1 MGPPVE
7 KRRRLEGTPEAQ
19 SAHNLAPALPSTPR
33 LPSPIPEH
41 GQPAASNSTAA
52 GRARSPASTRSA
64 SSTAPAVAGAAGG
77 GACGTKAR
85 RAPVEVGV
93 SPGSKAA
100 TARPSTSEHS
110 ASSDVSAGTG
120 RYGAHLKGAG
130 RGAGAGPGA
139 GSAGRGAHGGAS
151 DGSATTS
158 TASAQRDPQ
167 HYIEIPSRSS
177 GARPALRSRL
187 MSSNSSVEGL
197 SGGPAVAPG
206 DELRLEGYRDV
217 RVVSVHYDDVV
228 ACRAISTAR
237 SDAPVA
243 LKFSLSGRSS
253 VAANFKAESAVLTRL
268 RESGISNV
276 TKVIAREGGRYG
288 AMMVVANE
296 DLRIWAEVHNLRHR
310 PPPPY
315 WNDPHALVRTINDAI
330 KAVRLIA
337 SIHKAGFVHGSIRP
351 TTISLSS
358 SDEVHL
364 HDFSCAFQFHGAT
377 TDAEALPIRERG
389 MKEESL
395 PYLAPECSGRVGQ
408 TADYRSDYY
417 SLGAT
422 LYEIFTGQVPFADS
436 VDPLEIV
443 HAHIAKRPALM
454 STVDASL
461 PLPLSLIVAKLLEK
475 SPDARYQT
483 SQGLIV
489 DLESARSLITSTVTS
504 SSSGSKSSSGG
515 VLSPQ
520 SMSTAHLGSI
530 GADFVPGSVDEAAYF
545 RLPPASKL
553 FGRDDSMRQLRDS
566 FERVQSSNKPGVV
579 VVKGGSG
586 IGKTSLVE
594 TLRAPAV
601 QARGHLTTVKFD
613 QIKSAVPFFAITQSL
628 SGLFRQLLSE
638 SAAQLAVWRRRLSRA
653 LGKEARILADVLP
666 SLEHVFERGWLAEQ
680 PVVPVLSPQESNER
694 FQSVVQKVLRAFARA
709 GKPLVVVFDD
719 LQWSTSSDIAFIR
732 SLAHLGSDDDDDP
745 LSCKMANPML
755 LVCCYRDN
763 EVDASHIVETDLLAK
778 LPRIDLTL
786 TLEPLNIQ
794 DVASFIGEALR
805 NSTRSDTTP
814 TTSPLERVDASI
826 LRLSEL
832 VLEKTSGSPLFVAQ
846 LLKAFNAEG
855 LFTFDFARG
864 RWDYD
869 LDLIS
874 SKTVSTNIVEL
885 LLAQMRKYGPRTQN
899 ALKVAACLGNE
910 ELEAHTLAKA
920 AGRTLAQ
927 LSRDVQDAVQ
937 EGLLVPFGQIAL
949 DSEQHDGEDGA
960 TMGASSA
967 AAADGPVRRAGVEG
981 GRKRKRGGQVEDGRR
996 ASIIQKAPVPARYR
1010 FFHDRSQQAAYALIP
1025 VSERGALHYAIG
1037 QRIIAASTDEEVH
1050 ADIFDLVQQL
1060 DHGIQLLTTTEERD
1074 RLAYFNFVAAQ
1085 KANQSTAF
1093 EAARSYLMIA
1103 LDLLGPGGWS
1113 AQHELM
1119 SKIVELLIEVEY
1131 SLTDYP
1137 AAQQFV
1143 RQYLAHSKNDVDKLR
1158 VYARSIRCATATGD
1172 SSGAI
1177 EIGREGLAMV
1187 GIVLP
1192 RTAADADAK
1201 VDATRKELALST
1213 DAIEALA
1220 SAPLM
1225 KDPVAAG
1232 CQAILAA
1239 LVPPIYFVRID
1250 LLGALSSLSL
1260 ELSVAHGLS
1269 DAGALLFTLH
1279 AILVRDQFRQPV
1291 ESFAYGKAAIAFF
1304 ERQGGS
1310 PLACPTFKVYSS
1322 HVAVWAMAFQ
1332 DVFPTF
1338 RTSIA
1343 YGIEYRDAEY
1353 LGFGCGEL
1361 SSYSLL
1367 AGVSLTEIG
1376 SNIDRYAVLV
1386 RKFRNE
1392 LSSTYIGL
1400 VQQAVLCLLGRAA
1413 DPTELDGEAFSIAD
1427 YHMCRERGYV
1437 LTLLEF
1443 HMLRLMIAIFF
1454 GDSVRAKESRELG
1467 WESLSGGQG
1476 LVYTVFF
1483 QLFAAVSLYD
1493 EYDSTSPDERDHLV
1507 SAHKLLDDLA
1517 VSQPDNFLP
1526 LKLWLEAERAR
1537 ATGKAVD
1544 AVPAYDLAIE
1554 AATGRRA
1561 IHLAACMNE
1570 RAAAC
1575 LPSVKLR
1582 AGYLIEA
1589 HALWTAWGCVPKTT
1603 KMEAEHLHLF
1613 PFKPSPTQRLV
1624 PTPTPTPPLP
1634 PPGGFGS
1641 DYMQGRPP
1649 SNETTEHTSSS
1660 STGDKADE
1668 PNPVRAW
1675 TSQPANGSATRHH
1688 SHGSHG
1694 SHSENHDVDTVSQS
1708 RSMEHSDVYGR
1719 SHLATELDL
1728 RTVVTA
1734 SSVISGELS
1743 VDSVV
1748 SKLLNLCLRTAGAEI
1763 CLLVLDKGG
1772 TLCAEAIARS
1782 DSSEV
1787 QHLRRTDAIDVQPE
1801 RYPCSVINYVA
1812 RSKEMIVNTLDTLGE
1827 AMIDPYLQ
1835 IRRPKSM
1842 LCLSLASQ
1850 QRVIGVLYMESGQME
1865 NAFTPD
1871 RLEILSLISGQAAAT
1886 IEKARLVQDLKK
1898 MNQDLQSSQG
1908 ALEASN
1914 RNLETKVADRTI
1926 ELRQKA
1932 ALLQAE
1938 VAEKER
1944 AQAEMRQAK
1953 EVAESATEMKSQF
1966 LANMSHEIRTPFNA
1980 VVALSSLLLDTQLTP
1995 VQTDYVETIKNSSQE
2010 LLVVINDI
2018 LDYSKIELDHLELT
2032 SEAVQLRQVLESSMD
2047 MVAERAAT
2055 KSVELALVIEE
2066 GDIYVEG
2073 DLARLRQIVVNLL
2086 SNAVKFVQE
2095 GEIVVTASSEPAGPD
2110 EEGRPRRLCKIS
2122 VKDTGIG
2129 IAKENFGRL
2138 FRVFSQAEGAETSRN
2153 FGGTGLGLAISRKLA
2168 RLMGGDLTVESELGK
2183 GSTFAVTW
2191 HARALDPPRQDP
2203 YLPSE
2208 NRDLAGK
2215 RVLVV
2220 DVNRTSR
2227 LVLTQLLTSFGLLP
2241 RAPDDVSEAF
2251 AMATDAAA
2259 KHQPFDLIIVDA
2271 FLPSFGAQILLRRL
2285 RQKGLD
2291 SPAIALTRMGSPIY
2305 EEMRQLDCK
2314 FLIKPIKR
2322 NRLHHTLRLVFPAGE
2337 SSRVASPAPA
2347 SPAFP
2352 TNLATRN
2359 PLAILVAEDNPINV
2373 KVISHLLKRMGYS
2386 CDLAEDGLVAVEKA
2400 SRKRYDLILMDLNMP
2415 RMDGLTATAEILKL
2429 MPDPDQRPSIVC
2441 LTANAMAEDRIRCL
2455 EAGADG
2461 YVSKPILV
2469 PELVNALNAAGSRRA
2484 ASYGPAPP
2492 PPPPSSSGPAFP
2504 FELELPTSRLGRAS
2518 RKNSSVSSRSTS
2530 SQGKRSGASSV
2541 SPEPQG
2547 LTTSAK
2553 VSPTAGFPFPSA
2565 ATPPS
2570 GAVGAGAGLPGVLG
2584 ATSPAKVSPTPVFTP
2599 PTPGGMTVALA
2610 AAAAANSAASR
2621 PGSSTEAAAAAAA
2634 AALLK
2639 QPLSPTQKSPD
2650 PPPGSRASSAP

>member
-1 MGPPVE
+1 MGPPLE

-19 SAHNLAPALPSTPR
+19 SAHNLAPTLASTPR
-33 LPSPIPEH
+33 LPSPLPGH
-41 GQPAASNSTAA
+41 GQPPPSHSSATARAS
-52 GRARSPASTRSA
+52 SPSSARSA
-64 SSTAPAVAGAAGG
+64 SSTPTAGAGAGAAGG
-77 GACGTKAR
+77 GSGGSKPR
-85 RAPVEVGV
+85 RAPAEAGV

-100 TARPSTSEHS
+100 AARPSTSEHS
-110 ASSDVSAGTG
+110 TSSDVSVGTG
-120 RYGAHLKGAG
+120 RYGVYSKGAG
-130 RGAGAGPGA
+130 RGAGGGAGGA

-151 DGSATTS
+151 EGTTTS
-158 TASAQRDPQ
+158 TPSAGRDPQ
-167 HYIEIPSRSS
+167 QYIDIPSRSS

-187 MSSNSSVEGL
+187 MSSNGSVEGL
-197 SGGPAVAPG
+197 TSSAAVAPG

-237 SDAPVA
+237 GDAPVA

-253 VAANFKAESAVLTRL
+253 VAANFKAESAVLARL
-268 RESGISNV
+268 RESGIVNV
-276 TKVIAREGGRYG
+276 TKVIGREAGRYG

-310 PPPPY
+310 PPPPS
-315 WNDPHALVRTINDAI
+315 WNDPHALVRTIDDAI

-358 SDEVHL
+358 ADEVHL

-422 LYEIFTGQVPFADS
+422 LFEIFTGQVPFADS
-436 VDPLEIV
+436 VDPLEVV

-454 STVDASL
+454 STIDASI

-489 DLESARSLITSTVTS
+489 DLESARSLITGPITS

-515 VLSPQ
+515 VLSPL
-520 SMSTAHLGSI
+520 SLSTAHLGSV
-530 GADFVPGSVDEAAYF
+530 GADFVPGSVDEAAHF

-553 FGRDDSMRQLRDS
+553 FGRDESMRQLRDS
-566 FERVQSSNKPGVV
+566 FERVQSSNKPAVV

-638 SAAQLAVWRRRLSRA
+638 SATQLAVWRRRLSRA

-680 PVVPVLSPQESNER
+680 PVVPILSPQESNER
-694 FQSVVQKVLRAFARA
+694 FQSVVQKVLRTFARA

-719 LQWSTSSDIAFIR
+719 LQWSTPSDIAFIR

-763 EVDASHIVETDLLAK
+763 EVDATHIVETDLLAK
-778 LPRIDLTL
+778 LPRLDLTL
-786 TLEPLNIQ
+786 TLEPLNVH

-805 NSTRSDTTP
+805 NSTRSDMTP
-814 TTSPLERVDASI
+814 TASPLERVDANI
-826 LRLSEL
+826 RRLSEL

-855 LFTFDFARG
+855 LFTFDFTRG

-899 ALKVAACLGNE
+899 ALKVAACLGSE
-910 ELEAHTLAKA
+910 ELDAHTLAKA
-920 AGRTLAQ
+920 TGRTLAE

-949 DSEQHDGEDGA
+949 DPEHQDGVSGPAAVDVSSGGA
-960 TMGASSA
+960 AG
-967 AAADGPVRRAGVEG
+967 GHERRPAVEVG
-981 GRKRKRGGQVEDGRR
+981 KKRKRGGQLDAERR
-996 ASIIQKAPVPARYR
+996 TSIIQKAPVPARYR
-1010 FFHDRSQQAAYALIP
+1010 FFHDRSQQAAYALVP

-1074 RLAYFNFVAAQ
+1074 RLAYFNLVAAQ

-1119 SKIVELLIEVEY
+1119 SKVVELLIEIEY

-1192 RTAADADAK
+1192 GTAADAEAK
-1201 VDATRKELALST
+1201 VASTRKELALSV

-1225 KDPVAAG
+1225 QDPVAAG

-1291 ESFAYGKAAIAFF
+1291 ESFAYGKAAVAFF
-1304 ERQGGS
+1304 ERHGGS
-1310 PLACPTFKVYSS
+1310 PLACPTYKVYSS
-1322 HVAVWAMAFQ
+1322 HVAVWAMPLQ

-1361 SSYSLL
+1361 CSYSLL
-1367 AGVSLTEIG
+1367 AGVSLIEIG

-1413 DPTELDGEAFSIAD
+1413 DPAELDGEAYSIAD

-1443 HMLRLMIAIFF
+1443 HMLRLMIAVFL

-1467 WESLSGGQG
+1467 RESLSGAQG

-1493 EYDSTSPDERDHLV
+1493 EHDSISPEERDHID

-1517 VSQPDNFLP
+1517 ISQPDNFLP
-1526 LKLWLEAERAR
+1526 LKLWLDAERVR
-1537 ATGKAVD
+1537 AAGDAVN

-1589 HALWTAWGCVPKTT
+1589 HALWAAWGCVPKTT
-1603 KMEAEHLHLF
+1603 KMEADHLHLF
-1613 PFKPSPTQRLV
+1613 PFKPSTTQRLA

-1641 DYMQGRPP
+1641 DYMQARPP

-1660 STGDKADE
+1660 STGDKVDE
-1668 PNPVRAW
+1668 PNPVRGW
-1675 TSQPANGSATRHH
+1675 TSQPANGSASRRQ

-1694 SHSENHDVDTVSQS
+1694 SHSENHDVDMVSQS
-1708 RSMEHSDVYGR
+1708 RSLEHGDVYGR

-1812 RSKEMIVNTLDTLGE
+1812 RSKEMVVNTLDTLGE

-1835 IRRPKSM
+1835 TRRPKSM

-1898 MNQDLQSSQG
+1898 TNQDLQSSQG

-2032 SEAVQLRQVLESSMD
+2032 SEAVQLRSVLESSMD

-2066 GDIYVEG
+2066 GDIYIEG

-2095 GEIVVTASSEPAGPD
+2095 GEIVVTASSEAAGVD
-2110 EEGRPRRLCKIS
+2110 EQGRPRRLCKIS

-2220 DVNRTSR
+2220 DVNKTSR
-2227 LVLTQLLTSFGLLP
+2227 LVLSQLLSSFGLLP
-2241 RAPDDVSEAF
+2241 RAPDNVSDAF
-2251 AMATDAAA
+2251 AMATDAAH
-2259 KHQPFDLIIVDA
+2259 KHQAFDLIIVDA

-2530 SQGKRSGASSV
+2530 SQDKRSGASSV

-2547 LTTSAK
+2547 ITTSAK

-2565 ATPPS
+2565 ATPS
-2570 GAVGAGAGLPGVLG
+2570 TVVGGAGAAPLG

-2610 AAAAANSAASR
+2610 AAAAANNAASR

-2639 QPLSPTQKSPD
+2639 APLSPTQKSPD
-2650 PPPGSRASSAP
+2650 LAPGSRASSAP

>member
-19 SAHNLAPALPSTPR
+19 SAHNLPPALASIPHVPSPFPEHSASSSTAPAR
-33 LPSPIPEH
+33 
-41 GQPAASNSTAA
+41 AS
-52 GRARSPASTRSA
+52 SPASARSA
-64 SSTAPAVAGAAGG
+64 SSTGAAAAGAADGG
-77 GACGTKAR
+77 SGASKVR
-85 RAPVEVGV
+85 RAPAEPGV
-93 SPGSKAA
+93 SPTSRTAA
-100 TARPSTSEHS
+100 ARPSTSEHS
-110 ASSDVSAGTG
+110 ASSDVSVGTG
-120 RYGAHLKGAG
+120 RYGAQSKGGG
-130 RGAGAGPGA
+130 RGGAA
-139 GSAGRGAHGGAS
+139 AASAGRAGHGGAS

-158 TASAQRDPQ
+158 TPSAQREQ
-167 HYIEIPSRSS
+167 QQYIELAPRSGGP

-187 MSSNSSVEGL
+187 MSSNSSVEGFS
-197 SGGPAVAPG
+197 SGTMVAPG

-228 ACRAISTAR
+228 ACRGVSTAR
-237 SDAPVA
+237 SDVPVA

-268 RESGISNV
+268 REAGIMNV
-276 TKVIAREGGRYG
+276 TKVIARENGRYG

-296 DLRIWAEVHNLRHR
+296 DLRIWTEVHDLRQR
-310 PPPPY
+310 PPPPH
-315 WNDPHALVRTINDAI
+315 WNDPHALIRTIDDAI

-351 TTISLSS
+351 TTLSRS
-358 SDEVHL
+358 SADEVHL

-422 LYEIFTGQVPFADS
+422 LFEVFTGQVPFADA

-443 HAHIAKRPALM
+443 HAHIARRPALM
-454 STVDASL
+454 STIDASL

-483 SQGLIV
+483 SQGLVV
-489 DLESARSLITSTVTS
+489 DLESARSLITSTVAS

-515 VLSPQ
+515 VLSPL
-520 SMSTAHLGSI
+520 SISTAHMGSI
-530 GADFVPGSVDEAAYF
+530 GADFVPGSIDEAAYF

-566 FERVQSSNKPGVV
+566 FERVQASNKPGVV
-579 VVKGGSG
+579 VIKGGSG

-680 PVVPVLSPQESNER
+680 PAVPVLSPQESNER
-694 FQSVVQKVLRAFARA
+694 FLSVVQKVLRAFARA

-763 EVDASHIVETDLLAK
+763 EVDPSHIVETDLLAK

-786 TLEPLNIQ
+786 TLEPLNIH
-794 DVASFIGEALR
+794 DVASFISEALR
-805 NSTRSDTTP
+805 NSTKSDTTP
-814 TTSPLERVDASI
+814 ATSPHERVDANVR
-826 LRLSEL
+826 RLSEL

-885 LLAQMRKYGPRTQN
+885 LLAQMRKYGPRTQD
-899 ALKVAACLGNE
+899 ALKIAACLGNE
-910 ELEAHTLAKA
+910 ELDAHTLAKA
-920 AGRTLAQ
+920 AGRTLAE

-949 DSEQHDGEDGA
+949 DAEQHGGENGNSVL
-960 TMGASSA
+960 ASSGA
-967 AAADGPVRRAGVEG
+967 AAAEPARRAGGGEG
-981 GRKRKRGGQVEDGRR
+981 GKKRKRGGQVDGGRR
-996 ASIIQKAPVPARYR
+996 SSILQRAPVPARYR

-1037 QRIIAASTDEEVH
+1037 QRIIAASTDDEVH
-1050 ADIFDLVQQL
+1050 AAIFDLVQQL
-1060 DHGIQLLTTTEERD
+1060 DHGIQLLTSTEERD
-1074 RLAYFNFVAAQ
+1074 RLAYYNFLAAQ

-1119 SKIVELLIEVEY
+1119 SKVVELLIEVEY

-1143 RQYLAHSKNDVDKLR
+1143 RQYLAHSKNNVDKLR

-1187 GIVLP
+1187 GITLP
-1192 RTAADADAK
+1192 RTTADAEAK
-1201 VDATRKELALST
+1201 VDATRKELALSS

-1225 KDPVAAG
+1225 MDPVAAG

-1279 AILVRDQFRQPV
+1279 AILVRDRFHQPA
-1291 ESFAYGKAAIAFF
+1291 ESFAYGKAAVNYF
-1304 ERQGGS
+1304 ERHGGS
-1310 PLACPTFKVYSS
+1310 PLACPTYKVYSS
-1322 HVAVWAMAFQ
+1322 HVAVWAMPLQ

-1338 RTSIA
+1338 RKSIA

-1361 SSYSLL
+1361 CSYSLL
-1367 AGVSLTEIG
+1367 AGASLTEIG
-1376 SNIDRYAVLV
+1376 SNIERYAVLV

-1392 LSSTYIGL
+1392 LSTTYIGL

-1413 DPTELDGEAFSIAD
+1413 DPTELDGEAYSIAD

-1443 HMLRLMIAIFF
+1443 HMLRLMIAVFF
-1454 GDSVRAKESRELG
+1454 GDSVRAKESRDLG
-1467 WESLSGGQG
+1467 RESLSGAQG

-1493 EYDSTSPDERDHLV
+1493 EYDSITLDERDHLDG
-1507 SAHKLLDDLA
+1507 AHKLLDDLA
-1517 VSQPDNFLP
+1517 VSQLDNFLP
-1526 LKLWLEAERAR
+1526 LKLWLDAERAR
-1537 ATGKAVD
+1537 ATGNVVD

-1575 LPSVKLR
+1575 LPSAKLR

-1603 KMEAEHLHLF
+1603 KMEADHLHLF

-1634 PPGGFGS
+1634 PSGGFGS

-1649 SNETTEHTSSS
+1649 SNETTEDTSPS
-1660 STGDKADE
+1660 STGGKTDE
-1668 PNPVRAW
+1668 PAPVPSW
-1675 TSQPANGSATRHH
+1675 TSQPANGSATHRQ
-1688 SHGSHG
+1688 SQGSHG
-1694 SHSENHDVDTVSQS
+1694 SHSENHDVDMVSQS

-1782 DSSEV
+1782 DSSDV

-1850 QRVIGVLYMESGQME
+1850 QRIIGVLYMESGQME

-2095 GEIVVTASSEPAGPD
+2095 GEIVVTASSQPAGVD
-2110 EEGRPRRLCKIS
+2110 EQGRPRRLCKIS

-2241 RAPDDVSEAF
+2241 RAPDDVSDAF

-2547 LTTSAK
+2547 ITTSAK
-2553 VSPTAGFPFPSA
+2553 VSPTAGFPFPSTT
-2565 ATPPS
+2565 TPPVL
-2570 GAVGAGAGLPGVLG
+2570 GGAGAGV
-2584 ATSPAKVSPTPVFTP
+2584 TSPAKVSPTPIFTP

-2610 AAAAANSAASR
+2610 AAAAANSAANR

-2634 AALLK
+2634 AAILRT
-2639 QPLSPTQKSPD
+2639 PVSPTQRSPD
-2650 PPPGSRASSAP
+2650 LLPGPRASSAP